1 MTIITPQLMHDL
13 TGYRVASFDEA
24 FCKDFNLM
32 LEETGF
38 DKDPE
43 ATKMLM
49 ANLMHESCNFLYMK
63 EIASGAAYENR
74 ADLGNTRRGDGR
86 RFKGCGPLQVTGRT
100 HFEHFYEWLKE
111 HRGIDDRHIVNDGTS
126 YVADVYPFEIAI
138 DWIQRND
145 LLFVCQSQGF
155 EACCV
160 RINGGHNGYGDRLAK
175 YHICQRVMG

>member
-1 MTIITPQLMHDL
+1 MDIITPRLMHDL
-13 TGYRVASFDEA
+13 TGYREASFDEA

-32 LEETGF
+32 LKQTGF
-38 DKDPE
+38 DKDHE

-63 EIASGAAYENR
+63 EIASGAAYEGR
-74 ADLGNTRRGDGR
+74 ADLGN
-86 RFKGCGPLQVTGRT
+86 T

-111 HRGIDDRHIVNDGTS
+111 HRGIDDKHIINDGTS

-145 LLFVCQSQGF
+145 LLYVCQSHGF
-155 EACCV
+155 ESCCV
-160 RINGGHNGYGDRLAK
+160 RINGGHNGYADRLAK
-175 YHICQRVMG
+175 YHVCQRVMG